1 MLLKK
6 KKILNVKYKRKQDSS
21 RLLDKQFS
29 ITDSNQFKINIK
41 GTNYFFKKTG
51 KSGTYEVISSKE
63 KARKIN
69 VGSSLRLVHKD
80 GSDVYFDLY
89 DDFLYALDYGMYAY
103 VAFSILLNLGLAF
116 IAPSMDMGATVS
128 KQIEENQDD
137 KRIKD
142 LLGKLTKTKKLV
154 VKARPTTTTRAPVTT
169 TTRAVVKKSP
179 PITRKRV
186 AKAPP
191 KTQPRKRNNSLSRN
205 KSPRPNAK
213 KRNAKVVQVNDKRKM
228 KRLVV
233 QKGPPKR
240 GGTGPKNPNAK
251 GNTAARAQ
259 AVKLAKTKS
268 KVSGALNFLTKGK
281 GDFNIPPGSKGG
293 SQFRTGSASQGLAG
307 AKNVK
312 GTNFLAKVTGK
323 NKLGSSSGSIN
334 TRGSRTV
341 ASGQVLSNGEINGIE
356 GGRSYNYVQGK
367 VSVKGLHA
375 AGGSGG
381 GFKGLGPQSMSVKGG
396 KMSQS
401 LIRKI
406 IAKHMGKLTYCYE
419 KSLLSNPN
427 LSGIVNISWKIAPG
441 GRVSGTRVV
450 KSQMNNQK
458 LHGCLTGVISQI
470 SFAPGPKGGAAT
482 VVYPFNFTASML

>member
-1 MLLKK
+1 MLKK
-6 KKILNVKYKRKQDSS
+6 KKLLNVKYKRKQGSS

-41 GTNYFFKKTG
+41 GTDYFFKKTD
-51 KSGTYEVISSKE
+51 KSGSYEVLSSKE
-63 KARKIN
+63 KVRKIN
-69 VGSSLRLVHKD
+69 VGSSLRLIHKD
-80 GSDVYFDLY
+80 GTDVYFDLY

-103 VAFSILLNLGLAF
+103 VALSILLNLGLAF

-142 LLGKLTKTKKLV
+142 LLGKLSKDKKLV
-154 VKARPTTTTRAPVTT
+154 VKARPTTTTRPPVTT
-169 TTRAVVKKSP
+169 TTRAIVKKSP
-179 PITRKRV
+179 PTTRRNV
-186 AKAPP
+186 AKSPP
-191 KTQPRKRNNSLSRN
+191 KTRPKRRNNQLSK
-205 KSPRPNAK
+205 KSPRPNAN
-213 KRNAKVVQVNDKRKM
+213 KRKAKVVQVNDKRKM

-259 AVKLAKTKS
+259 AVKLAKTKA

-281 GDFNIPPGSKGG
+281 GAFNIPPGTKGG
-293 SQFRTGSASQGLAG
+293 TQFRTGSSAGGLAG

-323 NKLGSSSGSIN
+323 NKLGSSSGAIN

-381 GFKGLGPQSMSVKGG
+381 GFRGLGPQAMSVKGG

-427 LSGIVNISWKIAPG
+427 LAGIVNISWKIAPG
-441 GRVSGTRVV
+441 GRVSGTRIV

-458 LHGCLTGVISQI
+458 LHGCLTGVIKKI
-470 SFAPGPKGGAAT
+470 SFAPGPKGGPAT